1 MKIRFFYIDV
11 RIDYKEKFLT
21 HHQQFIS
28 HINLYHINQ
37 GKIQFYLFFL
47 FEQNARA
54 QSPLKHSITQK
65 KLQNYKVKN

>member
-21 HHQQFIS
+21 NHQQFIS

-37 GKIQFYLFFL
+37 GKIQFYLFF
-47 FEQNARA
+47 FEHNAWA
-54 QSPLKHSITQK
+54 QSLLSIAQR
-65 KLQNYKVKN
+65 ND